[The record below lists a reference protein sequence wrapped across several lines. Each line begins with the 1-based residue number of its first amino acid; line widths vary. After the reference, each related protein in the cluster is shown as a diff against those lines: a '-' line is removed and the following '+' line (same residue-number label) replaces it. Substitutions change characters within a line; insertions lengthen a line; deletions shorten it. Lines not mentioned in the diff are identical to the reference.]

1 MTFDELKK
9 STAPFVTAADI
20 AQIIGV
26 GQQMLRG
33 QARENPKMLGFPVTV
48 VGNTVRIPR
57 ISFINFVEGE
67 YLKWSEQL

>member
-9 STAPFVTAADI
+9 STAPFVTTADI
-20 AQIIGV
+20 APIIGV
-26 GQQMLRG
+26 GQQTLRG

>member
-9 STAPFVTAADI
+9 STSPFVTAQDI
-20 AQIIGV
+20 APIIGV
-26 GQQMLRG
+26 GQQTLRG

-48 VGNTVRIPR
+48 VGNAVRIPR
-57 ISFINFVEGE
+57 LSFIAFVEGE